1 MSVDK
6 CPSHLGPLTGSFRL
20 FSLASPHAV
29 DPAQAR
35 ISFRMSFQFHP
46 IDMPTPHYARV
57 KEFMQKVGQDT
68 PEGATI
74 PDAKIRILRAKLILE
89 EALETVSA
97 LGVSVH
103 SHGHEVTEGGLEYAA
118 PNEVDL
124 KEVVDGC
131 ADISVVTIGTLIAF
145 GVDDEPV
152 LEEVDASNLRKF
164 GEGSYRREDGKWM
177 KPPGWTPPDIMGA
190 IDKGWGL

>member
-1 MSVDK
+1 
-6 CPSHLGPLTGSFRL
+6 
-20 FSLASPHAV
+20 
-29 DPAQAR
+29 
-35 ISFRMSFQFHP
+35 
-46 IDMPTPHYARV
+46 MPTPHYDRV

-68 PEGATI
+68 PEGAI
-74 PDAKIRILRAKLILE
+74 VPDEKIRILRAKLILE
-89 EALETVSA
+89 EALETVA
-97 LGVSVH
+97 AMGVTVH
-103 SHGHEVTEGGLEYAA
+103 TNGHEITEEGLGYAA
-118 PNEVDL
+118 PNAVDL

-190 IDKGWGL
+190 IDKGWGR

>member
-1 MSVDK
+1 
-6 CPSHLGPLTGSFRL
+6 
-20 FSLASPHAV
+20 
-29 DPAQAR
+29 
-35 ISFRMSFQFHP
+35 
-46 IDMPTPHYARV
+46 MPTPHYARV

-68 PEGATI
+68 PEGAVI
-74 PDAKIRILRAKLILE
+74 PDEKIRILRAKLILE
-89 EALETVSA
+89 EALETVA
-97 LGVSVH
+97 AMGVTVH
-103 SHGHEVTEGGLEYAA
+103 VGGQEVAEEELVYAA
-118 PNEVDL
+118 PNDVDL

-164 GEGSYRREDGKWM
+164 GAGSYRREDGKWM

-190 IDKGWGL
+190 IDRGWGR

>member
-1 MSVDK
+1 
-6 CPSHLGPLTGSFRL
+6 
-20 FSLASPHAV
+20 
-29 DPAQAR
+29 
-35 ISFRMSFQFHP
+35 
-46 IDMPTPHYARV
+46 MPTPHYQRV

-68 PEGATI
+68 PEGAII

-89 EALETVSA
+89 EALETVEA
-97 LGVSVH
+97 LGVTVH
-103 SHGHEVTEGGLEYAA
+103 HQGHQITEEGLGYDA
-118 PNEVDL
+118 PNAVDL

-164 GEGSYRREDGKWM
+164 GPGSYRREDGKWM

-190 IDKGWGL
+190 VDRGWGR